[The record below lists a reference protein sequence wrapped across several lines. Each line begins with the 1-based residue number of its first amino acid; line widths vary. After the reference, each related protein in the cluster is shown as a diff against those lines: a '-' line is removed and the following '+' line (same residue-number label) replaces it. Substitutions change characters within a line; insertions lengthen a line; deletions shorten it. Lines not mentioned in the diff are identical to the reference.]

1 MSLVSSQGSVLT
13 HNYYYQ
19 PSKYM
24 VCVKAKR
31 DESLLYLVKFGKLK
45 AIVGRNF
52 VSNCVEVF
60 TIEAKLK
67 V

>member
-1 MSLVSSQGSVLT
+1 
-13 HNYYYQ
+13 
-19 PSKYM
+19 M

-31 DESLLYLVKFGKLK
+31 DESLLNLVKFGKLK